1 MNLEKRITGY
11 LKSSNEK
18 CEVIGL
24 TCFGKVRVL
33 ITNREGVQRKEFIPI
48 NQINL
53 DRDSSRPIG
62 CEDLRRKP

>member
-18 CEVIGL
+18 CEVISL

-33 ITNREGVQRKEFIPI
+33 ITSHRGAKRKEFIPI
-48 NQINL
+48 NQIHL
-53 DRDSSRPIG
+53 DPKRD
-62 CEDLRRKP
+62 